1 MSKKLL
7 EDKIMTTHKNKIG
20 KLLLSAVMALGFAGT
35 AQASIFGP
43 VNGSG
48 WSIFGPVH
56 GSGWDINHDGKD
68 DIGNWSIFGPV
79 SGSGW
84 SIFGPVNGSGW
95 DINHDGKD
103 DIGNWSIFGPV
114 NGSGWDIN
122 HDGMPDIAGW
132 SIFGPVNG
140 SGWNIACLYNCSGNF
155 GLQAPIRG
163 GAPMVGG
170 APYMPGTPVFVP
182 VVIMPQMMPQT
193 GPVGGLPAGVV
204 QCSFSDEVTLLAKS
218 VSDCETAGGEVQQS
232 ATSGEGSDSTG
243 NDG

>member
-1 MSKKLL
+1 
-7 EDKIMTTHKNKIG
+7 MTTYRNKVG

-79 SGSGW
+79 
-84 SIFGPVNGSGW
+84 NGSGW

-114 NGSGWDIN
+114 NGSGWSIFGPVHGSGWDIN
-122 HDGMPDIAGW
+122 HDGKDDIGNW

-140 SGWNIACLYNCSGNF
+140 SGWSVWGPVVNGVGWNVVRS
-155 GLQAPIRG
+155 
-163 GAPMVGG
+163 GAPMVVMPPS
-170 APYMPGTPVFVP
+170 APTTPVFVP
-182 VVIMPQMMPQT
+182 VVMMPQMGPQT
-193 GPVGGLPAGVV
+193 VPAGGLPAGVV
-204 QCSFSDEVTLLAKS
+204 QCSFSDDVTLLAKS
-218 VSDCETAGGEVQQS
+218 VSDCEAAGGEVQQS
-232 ATSGEGSDSTG
+232 AAPDEGSDSGG